1 MKRVNVKKN
10 TGRFSALS
18 YISQMKNLILT
29 IALPFLLLSE
39 GTKENYL
46 IVVTYTGGKS
56 EGIYVYKFNSEGGT
70 YTEVSHIKASNPS
83 FIVVSP
89 DEKYV
94 YAVDEDAKEGHGGDI
109 TSYSFDKENGIL
121 TQLNQQPTGG
131 DHPCYVDIDKT
142 GKWVFA
148 ANYSSGSLSVYAVN
162 ADGSLGTVS
171 THINHSGSG
180 KVKGRQDSPHVHC
193 TFVSPDN
200 KWLYVPDL
208 GIDKVMIYAFDAA
221 TGKLTPASPAF
232 AQSQPGGGPRHITFH
247 PNGKFAY
254 VVEELAGQVLAFQYQ
269 KGQLKLLQR
278 ISTTPRGQKGFAG
291 SADIHVSPDG
301 KFLYASNRGDFNNIA
316 VYKLDAKTGKLSILG
331 FQSTLGNA
339 PRNFNF
345 DPTGNYLL
353 VGNQNNDEIVV
364 FSRNQKTGLLAD
376 SGKRIGVGKPVCLK
390 WIGMK

>member
-1 MKRVNVKKN
+1 
-10 TGRFSALS
+10 
-18 YISQMKNLILT
+18 MKNWILT

-39 GTKENYL
+39 EAKENYL
-46 IVVTYTGGKS
+46 IVGTYTGGKS
-56 EGIYVYKFNSEGGT
+56 EGIYVYKFNSADGSA
-70 YTEVSHIKASNPS
+70 TEVSHIKASNPS
-83 FIVVSP
+83 FIAVSP

-94 YAVDEDAKEGHGGDI
+94 YAVNEDAKEGHGGDI
-109 TSYSFDKENGIL
+109 TAYSFNKENGIL

-131 DHPCYVDIDKT
+131 DHPCYVAVDKT

-148 ANYSSGSLSVYAVN
+148 ANYSSGSLSVYPVN
-162 ADGSLGTVS
+162 ADGSLGAVS
-171 THINHSGSG
+171 THINHTGSG

-193 TFVSPDN
+193 TFISPDN

-208 GIDKVMIYAFDAA
+208 GIDKVMIYGFDAA
-221 TGKLTPASPAF
+221 SGKLTPGSPAF
-232 AQSQPGGGPRHITFH
+232 AGSQPGGGPRHITFH

-254 VVEELAGQVLAFQYQ
+254 VVQELAGKVLVYQYQ
-269 KGQLKLLQR
+269 KGQLKLLQTT
-278 ISTTPRGQKGFAG
+278 ITTPRGQAGFAG

-316 VYKLDAKTGKLSILG
+316 MYKIDVKTGKLSILG
-331 FQSTLGNA
+331 FQSTFGNA

-353 VGNQNNDEIVV
+353 AGSQNKDEIVV
-364 FSRNQKTGLLAD
+364 FNRNQKTGLLTD
-376 SGKRIGVGKPVCLK
+376 SGKRIEVGKPVCLK

>member
-1 MKRVNVKKN
+1 L
-10 TGRFSALS
+10 T

-29 IALPFLLLSE
+29 LVLPFLLLAE
-39 GTKENYL
+39 GAKENYL
-46 IVVTYTGGKS
+46 IVGTYTGGKS
-56 EGIYVYKFNSEGGT
+56 EGIYVYKFNSEDGT
-70 YTEVSHIKASNPS
+70 HKEVSHIKASNPS

-89 DEKYV
+89 DEKYIYTV
-94 YAVDEDAKEGHGGDI
+94 NENAKEGHGGDI
-109 TSYSFDKENGIL
+109 SAYSFNKENGTL
-121 TQLNQQPTGG
+121 TLLNQQPSGG
-131 DHPCYVDIDKT
+131 NHPCYVDIDKT

-148 ANYSSGSLSVYAVN
+148 ANYSSGSLSVYPVS
-162 ADGSLGTVS
+162 ADGSLGAAT
-171 THINHSGSG
+171 THIEHTGSG
-180 KVKGRQDSPHVHC
+180 ANKERQAKPHVHC
-193 TFVSPDN
+193 TFISPDN

-221 TGKLTPASPAF
+221 TGKLTPGSQAF

-254 VVEELAGQVLAFQYQ
+254 VIEELSGKVVVYQYL
-269 KGQLKLLQR
+269 KGQLKLLQ
-278 ISTTPRGQKGFAG
+278 STSTLPRGQKGFAG

-316 VYKLDAKTGKLSILG
+316 IYKVDAKTGKLSILG

-353 VGNQNNDEIVV
+353 AGSQNKDEIIVFNRNQN
-364 FSRNQKTGLLAD
+364 TGLLTD
-376 SGKRIGVGKPVCLK
+376 SGKRIEVGKPVCLK
-390 WIGMK
+390 WIATK